1 MGILINPDLENRIVA
16 KVQSGRYQSPDEVVE
31 ESLALLDAR
40 DGGTRASEPPDAS
53 SISDMIVRI
62 GAQVPEETWS
72 HLPSDLANNVD
83 HYLYGSP
90 RRAE

>member
-16 KVQSGRYQSPDEVVE
+16 KVQSGRYQSADEVVQ

-40 DGGTRASEPPDAS
+40 DGGARVSEPPDAS
-53 SISDMIVRI
+53 SISEMIVRI
-62 GAQVPEETWS
+62 GAQVPEEAWS
-72 HLPSDLANNVD
+72 HLPSDLASNVD

-90 RRAE
+90 RRTE